1 MLAVGQVGADVD
13 LEQAQAAAVQCA
25 SNLLAH
31 IEQLTGSLEKVRR
44 LVKITVF
51 VAAAPGFFDHSRV
64 ADAASASFVEIL
76 GDRGRHA
83 RSAVGVTSLPRNS
96 PVEIDAV
103 VELERAPQL

>member
-1 MLAVGQVGADVD
+1 
-13 LEQAQAAAVQCA
+13 VQCA

-31 IEQLTGSLEKVRR
+31 IEQLTGSLEQLRQVVR
-44 LVKITVF
+44 ITVF

-64 ADAASASFVEIL
+64 ADAASARFVEIL

-83 RSAVGVTSLPRNS
+83 RSTVGVMSLPRNS

-103 VELERAPQL
+103 VELEHDAHL